1 MHATDTDVYCFATNA
16 EEIARAGKSSAPL
29 RREAS
34 LQPRIENLFAELVV
48 AALEELAAVVEGHR
62 RARPRRHDLA
72 VINAPV
78 RRSPAEASSLVE
90 QRYARAGEQTRQRRG
105 GDRSRD
111 ASADDR
117 HLRLRCHHRLRCHQR
132 LRRDQCSLCGLLLR
146 SISRT
151 RALQ

>member
-1 MHATDTDVYCFATNA
+1 MHATDADVYRFATDA
-16 EEIARAGKSSAPL
+16 EEVSGTGESSTPL
-29 RREAS
+29 RREAR
-34 LQPRIENLFAELVV
+34 LQPRIENLFAELGV
-48 AALEELAAVVEGHR
+48 AALEELAAVVKGHR

-111 ASADDR
+111 ASADYR
-117 HLRLRCHHRLRCHQR
+117 HLWFHRC
-132 LRRDQCSLCGLLLR
+132 DE
-146 SISRT
+146 
-151 RALQ
+151 

>member
-1 MHATDTDVYCFATNA
+1 MFDAVATRSYHDLEFRSNSD
-16 EEIARAGKSSAPL
+16 
-29 RREAS
+29 
-34 LQPRIENLFAELVV
+34 V
-48 AALEELAAVVEGHR
+48 AALEKLAAVIKGHR

-111 ASADDR
+111 ASSDYCDLWFL
-117 HLRLRCHHRLRCHQR
+117 HDLWFHRFDEQLQFMSPVRGGF
-132 LRRDQCSLCGLLLR
+132 RRKAIVPPLPKSSSAVAHVL
-146 SISRT
+146 
-151 RALQ
+151 